1 MRRRLS
7 EAPSANRAEGAA
19 APPMNDK
26 VCSTTPG
33 SVRPLRLKRMPSTV
47 AMMIGL
53 TSTARAACATTRKPA
68 APPPRRLSSSS
79 TVTELNTMTSRV
91 MIRSAG
97 TPPASP
103 YTHSSS
109 GSASM
114 TPLEKAE
121 PKAWMVISA
130 ARMPNASRATLA
142 PARNTSGLREEVA
155 AEKAPLGDLV
165 ELGLGHQAEHVRR
178 DREVEH
184 EGAEPAD
191 ARLAEKARPAGEE
204 TEKDHREQRDDG
216 LQDGDQGC
224 VGSERTGVA
233 VAPAGR
239 GRRLGAR
246 VVAGSAVRIKPR
258 RARPRVMPT

>member
-1 MRRRLS
+1 
-7 EAPSANRAEGAA
+7 
-19 APPMNDK
+19 
-26 VCSTTPG
+26 
-33 SVRPLRLKRMPSTV
+33 
-47 AMMIGL
+47 
-53 TSTARAACATTRKPA
+53 
-68 APPPRRLSSSS
+68 
-79 TVTELNTMTSRV
+79 MTSRV

-114 TPLEKAE
+114 TPFENAE
-121 PKAWMVISA
+121 PKAWIVISA
-130 ARMPNASRATLA
+130 ARMLERQPGDAGAGDEYR
-142 PARNTSGLREEVA
+142 GLREEIA

-184 EGAEPAD
+184 EGAEAPD
-191 ARLAEKARPAGEE
+191 ARLAEKARPAGEK

-216 LQDGDQGC
+216 FQDGGQGC

-246 VVAGSAVRIKPR
+246 VVAGSAVRIKS
-258 RARPRVMPT
+258 RARTATSYADMTQVTGWWGAPFCSILLKTQCRF